1 MRNLL
6 LALISI
12 LFLASLS
19 TAQEQPQHPIDKA
32 LDACIDKNG
41 STAGM
46 VECTAKAY
54 AAWDKELNKNY
65 GELMR
70 ALNPKQKEALRL
82 AQLEWIKYRDLE
94 FKSIDCVYDTLE
106 GTMYIP
112 MRISAPRSDQEAR
125 LGTERPPR
133 PHQGFLSVAASRS
146 LRAVVLMEI
155 LAISKNMVRARVG
168 G

>member
-1 MRNLL
+1 MRKLL

-12 LFLASLS
+12 LLLTSLS

-46 VECTAKAY
+46 VECTDKAY

-94 FKSIDCVYDTLE
+94 FKSIDSVYDTLE

-112 MRISAPRSDQEAR
+112 MRISAHLEVIKKRALELKDR
-125 LGTERPPR
+125 LD
-133 PHQGFLSVAASRS
+133 LIKDS
-146 LRAVVLMEI
+146 
-155 LAISKNMVRARVG
+155 
-168 G
+168 

>member
-1 MRNLL
+1 MRKLL

-19 TAQEQPQHPIDKA
+19 TAQEQPQHPIDNA

-46 VECTAKAY
+46 VECTDKAY

-94 FKSIDCVYDTLE
+94 FNSIDSVYDTLQ

-112 MRISAPRSDQEAR
+112 MRISAHLEVIKKRALELKDR
-125 LGTERPPR
+125 LD
-133 PHQGFLSVAASRS
+133 LIKDS
-146 LRAVVLMEI
+146 
-155 LAISKNMVRARVG
+155 
-168 G
+168 

>member
-1 MRNLL
+1 MRKLL
-6 LALISI
+6 LASISI

-46 VECTAKAY
+46 VECTDKAY

-94 FKSIDCVYDTLE
+94 FKSIDSIYDTLE

-112 MRISAPRSDQEAR
+112 MRISAHLE
-125 LGTERPPR
+125 
-133 PHQGFLSVAASRS
+133 VIKK
-146 LRAVVLMEI
+146 RALELKDLLDLI
-155 LAISKNMVRARVG
+155 TDS
-168 G
+168 

>member
-1 MRNLL
+1 MTKLL

-12 LFLASLS
+12 LLLASLS
-19 TAQEQPQHPIDKA
+19 TAQEPAQHPIDKA

-46 VECTAKAY
+46 VECTDKAY

-94 FKSIDCVYDTLE
+94 FKSIDSVYDTLE

-112 MRISAPRSDQEAR
+112 MRISAHLEVIKKRALELKDR
-125 LGTERPPR
+125 LD
-133 PHQGFLSVAASRS
+133 
-146 LRAVVLMEI
+146 I
-155 LAISKNMVRARVG
+155 IKNS
-168 G
+168 